1 MRRLCLWLV
10 FFVMLGIQSAFAQSY
25 VVKGNVVS
33 KLDNEPLIGVSV
45 MQKGTAN
52 GAVTDMDGNYE
63 LKIQGGEATLVF
75 SYIGMRSQELP
86 VNSRTGVLNVALEDD
101 SQLMNEVV
109 VVAYG
114 VRKKGTIAGSVSM
127 VQADKMENVPAPS
140 FDQALQGQAP
150 GLSVISSS
158 GEPSKPY
165 SRSVVQTLSTRV
177 RLRCLFWTAYLLKA
191 AISIQS
197 VRATSNRFL
206 C

>member
-101 SQLMNEVV
+101 SQLVDEVV

-127 VQADKMENVPAPS
+127 VQADKMENAC
-140 FDQALQGQAP
+140 AEL
-150 GLSVISSS
+150 
-158 GEPSKPY
+158 
-165 SRSVVQTLSTRV
+165 
-177 RLRCLFWTAYLLKA
+177 
-191 AISIQS
+191 
-197 VRATSNRFL
+197 
-206 C
+206 

>member
-75 SYIGMRSQELP
+75 SCGRR
-86 VNSRTGVLNVALEDD
+86 NC
-101 SQLMNEVV
+101 
-109 VVAYG
+109 
-114 VRKKGTIAGSVSM
+114 
-127 VQADKMENVPAPS
+127 
-140 FDQALQGQAP
+140 
-150 GLSVISSS
+150 LSIH
-158 GEPSKPY
+158 GPE
-165 SRSVVQTLSTRV
+165 
-177 RLRCLFWTAYLLKA
+177 C
-191 AISIQS
+191 
-197 VRATSNRFL
+197 
-206 C
+206 

>member
-101 SQLMNEVV
+101 SQLMDEVV

-114 VRKKGTIAGSVSM
+114 VRKKGTIAGSVSI
-127 VQADKMENVPAPS
+127 
-140 FDQALQGQAP
+140 G
-150 GLSVISSS
+150 G
-158 GEPSKPY
+158 
-165 SRSVVQTLSTRV
+165 
-177 RLRCLFWTAYLLKA
+177 
-191 AISIQS
+191 
-197 VRATSNRFL
+197 
-206 C
+206 

>member
-101 SQLMNEVV
+101 SQLMGEVV

-127 VQADKMENVPAPS
+127 V
-140 FDQALQGQAP
+140 
-150 GLSVISSS
+150 
-158 GEPSKPY
+158 
-165 SRSVVQTLSTRV
+165 
-177 RLRCLFWTAYLLKA
+177 
-191 AISIQS
+191 
-197 VRATSNRFL
+197 
-206 C
+206 